1 MLNACVLLPVVA
13 FTCDAVNGLAVRE
26 LAHSHEAK
34 LTEQLFCLR
43 CLSGDFE
50 GREFGVDSQGFII
63 GRNPSFANVVLSDDE
78 VSGKHVRVWQ
88 DAANTSVWI
97 EDLKSRNGDI
107 LPASAR

>member
-26 LAHSHEAK
+26 LAHSHKAK

-78 VSGKHVRVWQ
+78 VSGKLKLSF
-88 DAANTSVWI
+88 SVQI
-97 EDLKSRNGDI
+97 NPVA
-107 LPASAR
+107 PAFLASFSISAMSAGE